1 MGEFRPGHT
10 YTASPRPDRL
20 EADRPEDTPPVP
32 APANPG
38 EVIRREWRPG
48 GGGRI
53 EPTNA
58 KLKKRFVAATDGL
71 RDIRAPQ
78 GKAGFTNIELDG
90 VRIDTQSFANDGTCY
105 NVQCQVGRQS
115 MAGVIFPIGLDID
128 EVKRGLLLAIA
139 ANAMYTWYPD
149 EADGGA
155 KTDGG
160 KQDNNRRN
168 NRKPPKGGGGG
179 GGKGNNFAAATS
191 SAIRHSDTRRWKRR
205 RRSPAPGAQRSQMV
219 PCGWGA
225 TAWIAGSTTFLTRRS
240 TPW

>member
-1 MGEFRPGHT
+1 M
-10 YTASPRPDRL
+10 
-20 EADRPEDTPPVP
+20 
-32 APANPG
+32 
-38 EVIRREWRPG
+38 
-48 GGGRI
+48 
-53 EPTNA
+53 
-58 KLKKRFVAATDGL
+58 AATDGL

-191 SAIRHSDTRRWKRR
+191 SAI
-205 RRSPAPGAQRSQMV
+205 
-219 PCGWGA
+219 A
-225 TAWIAGSTTFLTRRS
+225 TQ
-240 TPW
+240 